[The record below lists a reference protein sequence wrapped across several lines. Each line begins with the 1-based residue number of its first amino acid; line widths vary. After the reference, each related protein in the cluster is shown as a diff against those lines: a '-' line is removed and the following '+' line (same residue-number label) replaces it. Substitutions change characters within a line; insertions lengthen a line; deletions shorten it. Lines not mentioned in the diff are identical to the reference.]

1 MIIEALHT
9 SPVPLDRDQHRG
21 LKLRMPVTDWAV
33 ARRLNAIFVAAVE
46 FADTAREYPI
56 VFVRAGKEADGRD
69 QIAPIA
75 VMGLQANQNL
85 YESDGRWRAQY
96 MPAVVRCYPF
106 CIGRI
111 DAERFAVCVD
121 TAWTGA
127 QPLIGER
134 LFQDDG
140 QPTALLQD
148 MQKHMEVLEAEIQR
162 TRLIGQRLQEYDLLQ
177 DMRFDA
183 TLPDGRTHT
192 VDGFLTVDEKKLQDL
207 PDEVV
212 GRLHREGVLGLI
224 HAHWLSMGH
233 MRRLVDWHAERNVKL
248 APAGSGDSAAASSN
262 SLAANS

>member
-1 MIIEALHT
+1 LIIEALHT

-46 FADTAREYPI
+46 FADVGREYPI
-56 VFVRAGKEADGRD
+56 VFVRAGKEEDGRD

-75 VMGLQANQNL
+75 VMGLQASQNL
-85 YESDGRWRAQY
+85 YEQDGQWRAQY
-96 MPAVVRCYPF
+96 IPAVVRCYPF

-140 QPTALLQD
+140 QPAPMLQE

-162 TRLIGQRLQEYDLLQ
+162 TRFICQRLVEHGLLQ

-183 TLPDGRTHT
+183 TMPDGTQHT
-192 VDGFLTVDEKKLQDL
+192 VDGFLTVDDKKLQDL
-207 PDEVV
+207 PDDVV

-224 HAHWLSMGH
+224 HAHWISMGH
-233 MRRLVDWHAERNVKL
+233 MRRLADWFAERNGKQ
-248 APAGSGDSAAASSN
+248 APAAGAP
-262 SLAANS
+262 AANA